1 MARMLG
7 SHQESD
13 TLEDWVH
20 TFNELVEATDAELEM
35 MFTKLV
41 QNNEDEE

>member
-20 TFNELVEATDAELEM
+20 TFNELAEATDAELEM
-35 MFTKLV
+35 MFTNLV
-41 QNNEDEE
+41 NNEDEE

>member
-35 MFTKLV
+35 MFTNLV
-41 QNNEDEE
+41 NNEDEE